1 MSETIRVFL
10 AVELPPDV
18 KDALANVVEQLRQAD
33 IENLRLVRAEGIHL
47 TLKFLGNISRKQVDS
62 IVTAVSQS
70 TQEHRPF
77 SLCLGATGIFPNRI
91 APRVLWIGVDGDLE
105 SLVCLQKQVD
115 DALYET
121 GFPKEKRSFNPHLTL
136 ARIRDGASKADRL
149 KAAQTLFSAT
159 VEGGTGIDVSHISLI
174 RSRLLA
180 DGAVYDTLASIP
192 LGCGPEWE
200 VTHRGC

>member
-18 KDALANVVEQLRQAD
+18 KDALANVVERLRQAD

-159 VEGGTGIDVSHISLI
+159 VEGGTGIDVSHIRLI
-174 RSRLLA
+174 RSRLLT

>member
-10 AVELPPDV
+10 AVELSPDV
-18 KDALANVVEQLRQAD
+18 KDALANVVEQLRQAE
-33 IENLRLVRAEGIHL
+33 IENLRLVRPEGIHL
-47 TLKFLGNISRKQVDS
+47 TLKFLGNISRKQVDE

-70 TQEHRPF
+70 TQVHRPF
-77 SLCLGATGIFPNRI
+77 SLYLGATGIFPNGI

-105 SLVCLQKQVD
+105 SLECLQKQVD

-174 RSRLLA
+174 RSRLFP
-180 DGAVYDTLASIP
+180 DGADYDTLASIP
-192 LGCGPEWE
+192 LGCGPE
-200 VTHRGC
+200 